1 MYDILILGAGPAGL
15 SAAVA
20 ARQKGRSVLVI
31 SNPFEA
37 NPLYR
42 AERVDNYLGLP
53 GVTGKQLL
61 DTYLDHAV
69 SMGAEIVW
77 GRVVS
82 AMSSGDSV
90 YLTVGSDFYEG
101 KRLILATG
109 TSRGMRYAGEKTLLG
124 KGVSYCATCDGMLY
138 RGRRVVVVGRNKT
151 APEEANYLAGLGC
164 QVVAYVSPEQPEGL
178 LPEIPHIKTGKIAIE
193 GEDKVTGVKA
203 GDAFFACDG
212 VFVLRDNFVP
222 TDLFPDMETE
232 DGFIKVDRLGH
243 TSVKNVF
250 AVGDNTGKPHQVSKA
265 VGEGLIAANTA
276 SDELIREE
284 AERKIYMS
292 LVHFSKEGFE
302 KARAQGGVMVVDF
315 WASWCG
321 PCKMLAPVIDKL
333 AEQYEGRAIVGKVD
347 VDDNAELAREFGIM
361 SIPSVVIFK
370 DGVEVER
377 KVGVMPMSEFTA
389 AIDKLL

>member
-20 ARQKGRSVLVI
+20 ARQKNRTVLVI
-31 SNPFEA
+31 TNPIEN

-42 AERVDNYLGLP
+42 SERVDNYLGLP
-53 GVTGKQLL
+53 GATGKEML
-61 DTYLDHAV
+61 DTCMAHAKA
-69 SMGAEIVW
+69 MGAEVVI

-82 AMSSGDSV
+82 AMALEDRV
-90 YLTVGSDFYEG
+90 CLTVGSDVYEG

-109 TSRGMRYAGEKTLLG
+109 TTRGMRYKGEKEWLG
-124 KGVSYCATCDGMLY
+124 RGVSYCATCDGMLY
-138 RGRRVVVVGRNKT
+138 RGRRVVVIGRNKS

-164 QVVAYVSPEQPEGL
+164 EVTAYVSPEQPEGL
-178 LPEIPHIKTGKIAIE
+178 LPAIPHVRTAKIAIE
-193 GEDKVTGVKA
+193 GEDRVTGVKA
-203 GDAFFACDG
+203 GDGFYPCDG

-232 DGFIKVDRLGH
+232 GGFIKVDRLGH
-243 TSVKNVF
+243 TSVENVF

-276 SDELIREE
+276 ADELTRME

-302 KARAQGGVMVVDF
+302 KAKAQGGVMLVDF

-321 PCKMLAPVIDKL
+321 PCKMVAPVIDKL
-333 AEQYEGRAIVGKVD
+333 SELYEGRVIVGKVD
-347 VDDNAELAREFGIM
+347 VDDNPDLARQFGIM
-361 SIPSVVIFK
+361 SIPSVLIFK
-370 DGVEVER
+370 DGAEVDR
-377 KVGVMPMSEFTA
+377 KVGVMPLSAYTQA
-389 AIDKLL
+389 LDAVL